1 MEINESR
8 QPRDGVAVT
17 ACVMRNSFLKAAVIA
32 TVVYLTATVSPL
44 SAQQVGPSTTID
56 PYLLPA
62 IADIKTASILTV
74 GDLPAANGYKMVGIP
89 DGLAVIRNGGGLFR
103 LFFEVWEAMVRQD
116 LKEALG
122 FTVTNLLTFFVL
134 LELFRSLVDYF
145 REHRLKLTFI
155 VDATLVF
162 ILRELMIGLY
172 QHQSSPWQ
180 LAALGFL
187 ALVLGVLR
195 TLAIVYSPMERRLVD
210 QLHHL
215 RNPQQEGRDKE
226 SRVQSSPSREIPDVI
241 N

>member
-1 MEINESR
+1 M
-8 QPRDGVAVT
+8 
-17 ACVMRNSFLKAAVIA
+17 
-32 TVVYLTATVSPL
+32 
-44 SAQQVGPSTTID
+44 
-56 PYLLPA
+56 
-62 IADIKTASILTV
+62 
-74 GDLPAANGYKMVGIP
+74 
-89 DGLAVIRNGGGLFR
+89 
-103 LFFEVWEAMVRQD
+103 
-116 LKEALG
+116 
-122 FTVTNLLTFFVL
+122 
-134 LELFRSLVDYF
+134 DYF